1 MIKIIL
7 KGLNFKMDIQSINE
21 RINNE
26 TCHDTLKQLSDE
38 ALLSVYKNSKSV
50 KNAIL
55 KRELILSRYLDNELT
70 HKLLKDPDYMNTLI
84 PSGTKG
90 VIKGNTFNKIV
101 KEYLLNLGLDPKRFE
116 LAFEQESNFFNQE
129 KPDWYILEK
138 ATQRIIIGMNQLDL
152 WSGGHQSNRGSK
164 YLDDKY
170 STENLKLVCVVAN
183 HIQFVS
189 SKNKKYKIF
198 EKGFPNNTLCYLKN
212 LSNIIH
218 GFFNLI
224 HEEK

>member
-1 MIKIIL
+1 
-7 KGLNFKMDIQSINE
+7 MDIQSINE

-38 ALLSVYKNSKSV
+38 ALLSEYKNSKSF

-55 KRELILSRYLDNELT
+55 KHEIILSRYLDNQSLQ
-70 HKLLKDPDYMNTLI
+70 KLLKDPDYINRLI

-90 VIKGNTFNKIV
+90 VIKGNTFNRIV
-101 KEYLLNLGLDPKRFE
+101 KEYLLNLGLDPERFK
-116 LAFEQESNFFNQE
+116 LTFEEESNFFNQE

-138 ATQRIIIGMNQLDL
+138 TTQRIVIGMNQLDL

-170 STENLKLVCVVAN
+170 CTENLKLVCVVAN

-218 GFFNLI
+218 AFFYLN
-224 HEEK
+224 EKVMVV

>member
-1 MIKIIL
+1 
-7 KGLNFKMDIQSINE
+7 MDIQSINE

-38 ALLSVYKNSKSV
+38 ALLSEYKNSKSF

-55 KRELILSRYLDNELT
+55 KHEIILSRYLDNQSLQ
-70 HKLLKDPDYMNTLI
+70 KLLKDPDYINRLI

-90 VIKGNTFNKIV
+90 VIKGNTFNRIV
-101 KEYLLNLGLDPKRFE
+101 KEYLLNLGLDPERFK
-116 LAFEQESNFFNQE
+116 LTFEEESNFFNQE

-138 ATQRIIIGMNQLDL
+138 TTQRIVIGMNQLDL

-170 STENLKLVCVVAN
+170 CTENLKLVCVVAN

-189 SKNKKYKIF
+189 SKNK
-198 EKGFPNNTLCYLKN
+198 N
-212 LSNIIH
+212 
-218 GFFNLI
+218 
-224 HEEK
+224 

>member
-1 MIKIIL
+1 
-7 KGLNFKMDIQSINE
+7 MDIQSINE

-26 TCHDTLKQLSDE
+26 TCHDTLKQLADE
-38 ALLSVYKNSKSV
+38 ALLSEYKNSKSF

-55 KRELILSRYLDNELT
+55 KHEMILSRYLDDELT
-70 HKLLKDPDYMNTLI
+70 NKLLQDADYIKKLI

-90 VIKGNTFNKIV
+90 VIKGNTFNRIV
-101 KEYLLNLGLDPKRFE
+101 KEYLLHLGLDPERFE
-116 LAFEQESNFFNQE
+116 LAFEEESNFFNQE

-138 ATQRIIIGMNQLDL
+138 PTQRIIIGMNQLDL

-170 STENLKLVCVVAN
+170 NTDNLKLVCVVAH

-218 GFFNLI
+218 AFFNLNMI
-224 HEEK
+224 A